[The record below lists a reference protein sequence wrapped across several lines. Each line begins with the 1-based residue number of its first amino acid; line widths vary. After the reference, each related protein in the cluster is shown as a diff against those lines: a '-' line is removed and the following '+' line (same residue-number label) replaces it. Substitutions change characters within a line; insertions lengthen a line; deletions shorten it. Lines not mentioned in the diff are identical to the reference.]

1 MFIDG
6 NSSSKQRQ
14 NSAPLRPTDTNS
26 NNTNSTSRRKSRKPI
41 KNLQESIN
49 NNENKTSQ
57 IDEDTQS
64 ISFIDED
71 DQIPTHSLNNNNT
84 TYNDQISL
92 PNDGDDDD
100 ESHSNTTVSFFQNYS
115 FLSKE
120 NLKSNWLYQSLFKDI
135 SRRVL

>member
-1 MFIDG
+1 MNLSCLLMVIHL
-6 NSSSKQRQ
+6 Q
-14 NSAPLRPTDTNS
+14 NNDKIQFLYVQQIQIVI
-26 NNTNSTSRRKSRKPI
+26 NTNSTSRRKSRKPI

-84 TYNDQISL
+84 YL
-92 PNDGDDDD
+92 
-100 ESHSNTTVSFFQNYS
+100 
-115 FLSKE
+115 
-120 NLKSNWLYQSLFKDI
+120 
-135 SRRVL
+135 